1 MTMEWNKDLG
11 FEAAISRQLVLGEML
26 ARNARKYPD
35 QETII
40 IKGRRVRF
48 KELDERVNRLA
59 NAMLAK
65 GIQRGDKVGI
75 LMTNRIEVLE
85 VVFAAAKIGAV
96 SVPLNIRLSAPEIA
110 YILTNSDAKILFFG
124 DNFTGTI
131 TKFKGDVPL
140 IKNFIVTGKA
150 DGDFLGYEDFLAS
163 GSTTA
168 PQIMLSDD
176 DDAFIVYTSGTTGKP
191 KGARL
196 SHKNIMIESLTTYMD
211 SVLAVPRREGLPH
224 IPSKSLSIAPLF
236 HIGGLVTAIKTMVAV
251 VPMVVMEFDPLPV
264 LKAIDEEK
272 ITFIFLVP
280 AMWKMVIEH
289 PDFKKFDVSSLRVAA
304 NGAAPMSSDLK
315 KHILEAFPNAGYQ
328 DAFGMTE
335 MSATAIQ
342 LTQTYSDQK
351 EGSVGIPFT
360 NVEVRLVDHKMNDVS
375 VNEVGEIV
383 YRGPIMFNGYYKSP
397 EGTREAFEGG
407 WFHSGDMGRRDEDG
421 FIYLVDRKKDM
432 IITGG
437 ENVYSAEV
445 ETVLNTHPDIM
456 ETAVVGI
463 PDPKWGET
471 VKAFVVLAPGKLLTE
486 QEVFEF
492 CNERMARYKRPKQ
505 VEFLSALPRNAAGK
519 VLKKELRGEKE
530 ASTDK

>member
-26 ARNARKYPD
+26 ARNARKYPE

-40 IKGRRVRF
+40 IKGRRVKF
-48 KELDERVNRLA
+48 KEMDERVNRLA
-59 NAMLAK
+59 NAMQSK
-65 GIQRGDKVGI
+65 GMQQGDKVGI

-96 SVPLNIRLSAPEIA
+96 SVPINIRLSAPEIA
-110 YILTNSDAKILFFG
+110 YILTNSDSKILFFSE
-124 DNFTGTI
+124 NFIETVN
-131 TKFKGDVPL
+131 KFKESVPF
-140 IKNFIVTGKA
+140 ITNFIVTGKSA
-150 DGDFLGYEDFLAS
+150 GDFQDYEHFLSS
-163 GSTTA
+163 GDAVA
-168 PQIMLSDD
+168 PRIMLSDD

-196 SHKNIMIESLTTYMD
+196 SHKNIIIESMTTYMD
-211 SVLAVPRREGLPH
+211 SVLAVPRRAGLPN
-224 IPSKSLSIAPLF
+224 IPGKSLSIAPLF
-236 HIGGLVTAIKTMVAV
+236 HIGGLVSAIKTMVAV
-251 VPMVVMEFDPLPV
+251 VPMVVMEFDPLQV
-264 LKAIDEEK
+264 LKTIEEEK

-280 AMWKMVIEH
+280 AMWKMLIEH
-289 PDFKKFDVSSLRVAA
+289 PDFKKYDVSSLRVAA
-304 NGAAPMSSDLK
+304 NGAAPMPADLK
-315 KHILEAFPNAGYQ
+315 KRILEAFPNAGYQ

-342 LTQTYSDQK
+342 LTQTYSDHK

-360 NVEVRLVDHKMNDVS
+360 NIEVRLVDLKMQDVP

-383 YRGPIMFNGYYKSP
+383 YRGPIMFNGYYKNP

-407 WFHSGDMGRRDEDG
+407 WFHSGDMARRDEDG
-421 FIYLVDRKKDM
+421 FVYLVDRKKDM

-445 ETVLNTHPDIM
+445 ETVLNTHPDII
-456 ETAVVGI
+456 ETAVVGV

-471 VKAFVVLAPGKLLTE
+471 VKAFLVLAPGKSLTADE
-486 QEVFEF
+486 IFEF
-492 CNERMARYKRPKQ
+492 CNERMARYKRPKL
-505 VEFLSALPRNAAGK
+505 VEFIPALPRNAAGK
-519 VLKKELRGEKE
+519 VLKKELRAQK
-530 ASTDK
+530 